1 MASFAKSAFGT
12 NKESMNAGDY
22 IIKKKASATYCKCI
36 NNLNSL
42 PFNKYNLNLNL
53 FSKLDLSN
61 VSVIEDTSG
70 NICPTFIDYNQVPN
84 FYNRYVI
91 DPSGQLFGN
100 TECGINK
107 FLSYLVYNPDP
118 KDHTCLCK
126 I

>member
-1 MASFAKSAFGT
+1 MASFAKPAFGT
-12 NKESMNAGDY
+12 NKESMNAVDY

-42 PFNKYNLNLNL
+42 PFNTYNLNLNL
-53 FSKLDLSN
+53 FSKLDLSD
-61 VSVIEDTSG
+61 VSVIQDTSG
-70 NICPTFIDYNQVPN
+70 NICPTLIDYNQIPN
-84 FYNRYVI
+84 FYNKYVI

-100 TECGINK
+100 SECGINK

-118 KDHTCLCK
+118 KDETCLCK